1 MQTEEIELRWVGG
14 VCVDVCVGR
23 VSERASIFFF
33 FYMGGKKR
41 EKWKMLAEVETGSMD
56 RQ

>member
-23 VSERASIFFF
+23 VSERASIFFL
-33 FYMGGKKR
+33 YGGKKR